1 MIYHFKSNPDQL
13 VELQDILTF
22 FIKYENRHCIK
33 NTLALI
39 DPKSCQVTQVVADN
53 VTIDLEQEDFIES
66 KEKVPVYVDSK
77 VKEREKKRAKRI
89 IFHIRKRF
97 NFSINLETP

>member
-66 KEKVPVYVDSK
+66 REKEKKGKTNY
-77 VKEREKKRAKRI
+77 
-89 IFHIRKRF
+89 FHIRKRL
-97 NFSINLETP
+97 NFYINLERP